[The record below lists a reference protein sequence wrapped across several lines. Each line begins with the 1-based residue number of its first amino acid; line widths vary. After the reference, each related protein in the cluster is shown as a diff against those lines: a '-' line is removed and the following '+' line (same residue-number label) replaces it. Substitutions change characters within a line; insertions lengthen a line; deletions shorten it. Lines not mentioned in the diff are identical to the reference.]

1 MQLCIKVF
9 NAVFVCVRR
18 NGAGCP
24 VLRALSA
31 TMGKYGAGT
40 ASTRERS
47 MRERGGRSAESWSL
61 HASAHQRRPPSRRC
75 KKLSVCKR
83 WTKCLLCRVARSQK
97 STIRMRRRR
106 PAHRMQRAA
115 SATSVTPRPRHA
127 VLWQREGSRG
137 FFINYDGE
145 RKQTHQTRVD
155 DVGPV
160 KDVLREAGHAGVA
173 DVVVKQ
179 WKEADV
185 HAGSGPLWRG
195 E

>member
-1 MQLCIKVF
+1 
-9 NAVFVCVRR
+9 
-18 NGAGCP
+18 
-24 VLRALSA
+24 
-31 TMGKYGAGT
+31 
-40 ASTRERS
+40 
-47 MRERGGRSAESWSL
+47 
-61 HASAHQRRPPSRRC
+61 
-75 KKLSVCKR
+75 
-83 WTKCLLCRVARSQK
+83 
-97 STIRMRRRR
+97 
-106 PAHRMQRAA
+106 MQRAA
-115 SATSVTPRPRHA
+115 SATSVTPRPRRA
-127 VLWQREGSRG
+127 VLWQREGSRD